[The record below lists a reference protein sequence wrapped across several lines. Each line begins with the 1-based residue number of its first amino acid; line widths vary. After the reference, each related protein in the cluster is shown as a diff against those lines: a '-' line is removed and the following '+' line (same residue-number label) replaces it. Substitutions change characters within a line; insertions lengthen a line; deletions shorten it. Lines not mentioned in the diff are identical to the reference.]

1 MIERE
6 IIHLACAAY
15 VSGDK
20 QVIKLAKRYK
30 KRTLSPKVKRAM
42 NVVLRFP
49 YSAAELAIRVYWSEF
64 NKVKT
69 K

>member
-6 IIHLACAAY
+6 ILHLALAAY
-15 VSGDK
+15 NGGDS

-42 NVVLRFP
+42 SVVLKFE
-49 YSAAELAIRVYWSEF
+49 YSPSDLAKRVYWEE
-64 NKVKT
+64 VGEL
-69 K
+69 